1 MYGNIWGK
9 DKNIMRDNLAEPAGS
24 SVALFRERMFV
35 CVSEG
40 NYPYA
45 AIEEPKR
52 SQKRA
57 ERKQEIL
64 NMLMENSTMTQAQI
78 GDYLGLTRKQ
88 VQKDIK
94 ELQDAGALSREGSN
108 RGGRWIV
115 KEL

>member
-24 SVALFRERMFV
+24 PVAPFRERMFG

-52 SQKRA
+52 SRKGAKKESKKSQKGA
-57 ERKQEIL
+57 EKK
-64 NMLMENSTMTQAQI
+64 S
-78 GDYLGLTRKQ
+78 
-88 VQKDIK
+88 
-94 ELQDAGALSREGSN
+94 
-108 RGGRWIV
+108 
-115 KEL
+115 